1 MFVRIAVAD
10 PLPVFRRGVMAILR
24 DAGFETEAPDDL
36 VAWVRGHQATA
47 ALVTVC
53 SESDWQLLETLH
65 RASADVVLVALLEQ
79 VTVADSVRALRAGA
93 SCVVPRDTSPSA
105 LQEAFGAAVRGQS
118 LVSIE
123 VLRAL
128 TVPSGTAPAPAPASN
143 QPSPDERKWLR
154 ELARGTT
161 VGRLASDVGY
171 SERMMFRL
179 LRDLYTRLGADNRT
193 DALIK
198 AQAQGWL

>member
-1 MFVRIAVAD
+1 MFRW
-10 PLPVFRRGVMAILR
+10 GVMAILR

-36 VAWVRGHQATA
+36 LGWVRGEDSA
-47 ALVTVC
+47 AVLVTVQ
-53 SESDWQLLETLH
+53 SEADWELLETLH
-65 RASADVVLVALLEQ
+65 HTSSAIVLVALLEQ
-79 VTVADSVRALRAGA
+79 ASVAASVRALRAGA

-105 LQEAFGAAVRGQS
+105 LREAFGAAVRGQS
-118 LVSIE
+118 LVPVE

-128 TVPSGTAPAPAPASN
+128 SALADVPHPPDR
-143 QPSPDERKWLR
+143 PSPEERKWLR

-161 VGRLASDVGY
+161 IGRLASDVGY

-179 LRDLYTRLGADNRT
+179 LRDLYARLGAGNRT

-198 AQAQGWL
+198 AQARGWL